1 MVLCRGDIISTED
14 LPAGVK
20 TASEPEI
27 LNFKN
32 FGHGYSE
39 KVMAFE
45 TAMLD
50 EALKKSSG
58 NQSKAA
64 DFLGISER
72 HLRSRMQKI
81 GLVNKYKNRSEK

>member
-1 MVLCRGDIISTED
+1 M
-14 LPAGVK
+14 
-20 TASEPEI
+20 
-27 LNFKN
+27 NFKN

-81 GLVNKYKNRSEK
+81 GLVNKYKNRSEKWKNLWCLSLKAISISFE